1 MSIFSMVDSFHD
13 PENIERKYG
22 DCCRYSCNQKR
33 LSISLKLISLL
44 PLFISFIT
52 YSIANLTL
60 CSFHSRLKAFNVTSE
75 SLPSRKSVSNI
86 YLDVVLSLRR
96 LGVCIISSNSSSTMS
111 SISTSS
117 TTLPFLCLLCTT
129 SMIKSVEIL
138 D

>member
-22 DCCRYSCNQKR
+22 DCCRYSCDQKR

-44 PLFISFIT
+44 PISFII